1 MEVLSKYMT
10 IDNHYTV
17 FTRSQGRR
25 MVLVSFWASWVRELS
40 KVIHRLILP
49 NEFAK
54 WGVASLNGF
63 SNKSVKSAY
72 SRIVWLFGV
81 CFPQGGT
88 VHETFLRNNCSLW
101 EMQCRFCEFIV
112 YLLRKISRFV
122 YRTTTCKLSNVDMFS
137 KEFIVFE
144 SSVRPKLIHRILL
157 IFRNINMD
165 YYVFL
170 CILSPSALQ
179 RPREFGV
186 AYLFLH
192 GIVFSLIITQSY
204 NSTLLSLRM

>member
-1 MEVLSKYMT
+1 
-10 IDNHYTV
+10 
-17 FTRSQGRR
+17 
-25 MVLVSFWASWVRELS
+25 
-40 KVIHRLILP
+40 
-49 NEFAK
+49 
-54 WGVASLNGF
+54 
-63 SNKSVKSAY
+63 
-72 SRIVWLFGV
+72 
-81 CFPQGGT
+81 
-88 VHETFLRNNCSLW
+88 
-101 EMQCRFCEFIV
+101 
-112 YLLRKISRFV
+112 
-122 YRTTTCKLSNVDMFS
+122 MFS